1 MGYKLANRIREILK
15 DEGIRE
21 IDAVI
26 PIPETSKT
34 SAFCVAERLDLPYS
48 EAFVK
53 NRYVFRTFIM
63 PGQGIRQ
70 KSVRRKLSTID
81 QEFSGKCVLL
91 VDDSIVRGTTSKE
104 IVSPSSFKYTGYF
117 PYYKARYSFSTARS
131 FSYFS
136 SC

>member
-1 MGYKLANRIREILK
+1 MGYKLANKIREILK
-15 DEGIRE
+15 DDGVRE

-34 SAFCVAERLDLPYS
+34 SAFGVAEKLGLPYC

-63 PGQGIRQ
+63 PGQRIRQ

-81 QEFSGKCVLL
+81 QEFAGKCVLL

-104 IVSPSSFKYTGYF
+104 IVSFNHIPPSFF
-117 PYYKARYSFSTARS
+117 L
-131 FSYFS
+131 
-136 SC
+136 